1 MFSRLSLEIV
11 NLYFKAF
18 IMNLYSQSNA
28 MIAMRRG
35 EASYKVKKLMFLLCY
50 YRKSRPGG
58 KGGQAFREKVGQVP

>member
-35 EASYKVKKLMFLLCY
+35 EASYKVKKLKFIVMFVQEITAWWQ
-50 YRKSRPGG
+50 RTKSFQIGS
-58 KGGQAFREKVGQVP
+58 